1 MTVLY
6 FIFSSIGK
14 FLVLALLA
22 LTIMIFTSDASP
34 INRRQDPSSESYIRE
49 FKLWAK
55 YAR

>member
-1 MTVLY
+1 MAALY

-14 FLVLALLA
+14 YLVLALLA
-22 LTIMIFTSDASP
+22 LTIMIITSEASP
-34 INRRQDPSSESYIRE
+34 VNRRQDPSSEADIRE